1 MNIFVE
7 VFSDEGSKVTF
18 YTVRKEDAK
27 ISETED
33 FFRRVSEKT
42 ECQEDVFKLVHLLSN
57 QIANLYGA
65 HEKYFNRQERK
76 ATALPPKK
84 YRSFKNEKA
93 ISFSYSP
100 LRLYTLKV
108 SESIVVLFNGGLK
121 LTEGRAQ
128 DDPNVSMYFH
138 EANEYATRII
148 QAINEG
154 MICVNRK
161 SILDFQ
167 GNKIITL

>member
-18 YTVRKEDAK
+18 YTVRKEGAE

-42 ECQEDVFKLVHLLSN
+42 EYQEDVYKLVRLLSN

-65 HEKYFNRQERK
+65 HEKYFNRHERK

-84 YRSFKNEKA
+84 YRTFKTEKV
-93 ISFSYSP
+93 INFSYSP
-100 LRLYTLKV
+100 LRLYTLKI
-108 SESIVVLFNGGLK
+108 SESIVVLFNGGIK
-121 LTEGRAQ
+121 LTGGKAQ
-128 DDPNVSMYFH
+128 GDPNVSMYFH
-138 EANEYATRII
+138 EANEYARRII
-148 QAINEG
+148 QAIKED
-154 MICVNRK
+154 MICINKK
-161 SILDFQ
+161 SMVDFQ

>member
-7 VFSDEGSKVTF
+7 VFSDEGNKVTF
-18 YTVRKEDAK
+18 YTVRKEDSE

-33 FFRRVSEKT
+33 FFKRVSEKA
-42 ECQEDVFKLVHLLSN
+42 EYYEDTLKLVRLLSN

-65 HEKYFNRQERK
+65 HEKYFNRYERK

-84 YRSFKNEKA
+84 YRAFKAEEVV
-93 ISFSYSP
+93 SFSYSP
-100 LRLYTLKV
+100 LRLYTLKI
-108 SESIVVLFNGGLK
+108 SESIVVLFNGGIK
-121 LTEGRAQ
+121 LTDGRAQ

-138 EANEYATRII
+138 EANEYASRII
-148 QAINEG
+148 QAIKDD
-154 MICVNRK
+154 MICLNEK
-161 SILDFQ
+161 SMVDFQ

>member
-18 YTVRKEDAK
+18 YTVRKEDAD

-42 ECQEDVFKLVHLLSN
+42 EYQEDALKLVRLLSN

-65 HEKYFNRQERK
+65 HEKYFNRHERN

-84 YRSFKNEKA
+84 YHTFKAEDI

-100 LRLYTLKV
+100 LRLYTLKI
-108 SESIVVLFNGGLK
+108 SDSIVVLFNGGIK
-121 LTEGRAQ
+121 LTKGSAQ

-138 EANEYATRII
+138 EANEYAKKIT
-148 QAINEG
+148 QAIKEN
-154 MICVNRK
+154 MICINEK
-161 SILDFQ
+161 SMVDFQ